1 MHLMSCESPILVVIL
16 KEKIM
21 AKVIAPFKIVGTL
34 NDMTFYE
41 ASNQNLVREKGK
53 SGITKKQFKENP
65 IFDKIRQQGT
75 EFGSCSRKSRVF
87 RLLAKQFYDQA
98 KEVSFAGRVNSYYNE
113 WAYFFDLKATNA
125 KLVAENVALRNELAQ
140 NFVPYDT
147 SVKSGTLILRKDS
160 LEKTRKFFY
169 YPAKV
174 VGNSFTLQKNYIT
187 IERGALEG
195 VKKDMAA
202 ISPDGSIVGVVV
214 EVNDHYSKIMSLLHR
229 NSKVSAMLKR
239 DRIAGSIEWDG
250 KSPDILS
257 LKNISKSALPKIGD
271 TVITSP
277 YSSSFPA
284 QLMIGRV
291 TSIVQ
296 DPSSNFLT

>member
-1 MHLMSCESPILVVIL
+1 MKNIIG
-16 KEKIM
+16 
-21 AKVIAPFKIVGTL
+21 F
-34 NDMTFYE
+34 
-41 ASNQNLVREKGK
+41 
-53 SGITKKQFKENP
+53 
-65 IFDKIRQQGT
+65 IRQNFTFFSFLILQIVSLVMLSSHSKSHQTFFGNWNNTVAGT
-75 EFGSCSRKSRVF
+75 
-87 RLLAKQFYDQA
+87 
-98 KEVSFAGRVNSYYNE
+98 VNSYYNE

-147 SVKSGTLILRKDS
+147 SIKSGTLILRKDS
-160 LEKTRKFFY
+160 LEKIRKFFY

-187 IERGALEG
+187 IERGALQG
-195 VKKDMAA
+195 VKKDMAV
-202 ISPDGSIVGVVV
+202 ISPDGSIVGVVI
-214 EVNDHYSKIMSLLHR
+214 EVNDNYSKIMSLLHR

-250 KSPDILS
+250 KSPDILL
-257 LKNISKSALPKIGD
+257 LKNISKSASPKIGD
-271 TVITSP
+271 TVLTSP

-291 TSIVQ
+291 TSIIK
-296 DPSSNFLT
+296 DPSSNFLTLNIKSATNFYNLEFVYLVQNKRMEAQADIEQKGEGNE

>member
-1 MHLMSCESPILVVIL
+1 MKNIIG
-16 KEKIM
+16 
-21 AKVIAPFKIVGTL
+21 F
-34 NDMTFYE
+34 
-41 ASNQNLVREKGK
+41 
-53 SGITKKQFKENP
+53 
-65 IFDKIRQQGT
+65 IRQNFTFFSFLILQIVSLVMLSSYSKSHET
-75 EFGSCSRKSRVF
+75 FFGKWNNAV
-87 RLLAKQFYDQA
+87 
-98 KEVSFAGRVNSYYNE
+98 AGNVNSYYNE
-113 WAYFFDLKATNA
+113 WAYFFDLKTTNA

-160 LEKTRKFFY
+160 LEKIRKFFY

-250 KSPDILS
+250 MSPDILL

-271 TVITSP
+271 TVLTSP

-291 TSIVQ
+291 ASIVK
-296 DPSSNFLT
+296 DPSSNFLTLNIKSATNFYNLEFVYLVENKRMEAQSNIEQKGEGNE

>member
-1 MHLMSCESPILVVIL
+1 MKNIIG
-16 KEKIM
+16 
-21 AKVIAPFKIVGTL
+21 F
-34 NDMTFYE
+34 
-41 ASNQNLVREKGK
+41 
-53 SGITKKQFKENP
+53 
-65 IFDKIRQQGT
+65 IRQNFTFFSFLILQIVSLVMLSSHSKSHQTFFGNWNNTVAGT
-75 EFGSCSRKSRVF
+75 
-87 RLLAKQFYDQA
+87 
-98 KEVSFAGRVNSYYNE
+98 VNSYYNE

-140 NFVPYDT
+140 NFVPFDT

-160 LEKTRKFFY
+160 LEKIRKFFY

-187 IERGALEG
+187 IERGALQG
-195 VKKDMAA
+195 VKKDMAV

-214 EVNDHYSKIMSLLHR
+214 EVNENYSKIMSLLHR

-250 KSPDILS
+250 KSPDILL
-257 LKNISKSALPKIGD
+257 LKNISKSASPKIGD
-271 TVITSP
+271 TVLTSP

-291 TSIVQ
+291 TSVIK
-296 DPSSNFLT
+296 DPSSNFLTLNIKSATNFYNLEFVYLIQNKRMEAQADIEQKGEDNE

>member
-1 MHLMSCESPILVVIL
+1 MKNIIG
-16 KEKIM
+16 
-21 AKVIAPFKIVGTL
+21 F
-34 NDMTFYE
+34 
-41 ASNQNLVREKGK
+41 
-53 SGITKKQFKENP
+53 
-65 IFDKIRQQGT
+65 IRQNFTFFSFLILQIVSLVMLSSYSKSHQAF
-75 EFGSCSRKSRVF
+75 FGNWNN
-87 RLLAKQFYDQA
+87 AI
-98 KEVSFAGRVNSYYNE
+98 AGNVNSYYNE

-214 EVNDHYSKIMSLLHR
+214 EVNEHYSKIMSLLHR

-250 KSPDILS
+250 TSPDILS

-271 TVITSP
+271 TVLTSP

-291 TSIVQ
+291 TSIVK
-296 DPSSNFLT
+296 DPSSNFLTLNIKSATNFYNLEFVYLVENKRMEAQSNIEQKGEVNE

>member
-1 MHLMSCESPILVVIL
+1 MKNIIG
-16 KEKIM
+16 
-21 AKVIAPFKIVGTL
+21 F
-34 NDMTFYE
+34 
-41 ASNQNLVREKGK
+41 
-53 SGITKKQFKENP
+53 
-65 IFDKIRQQGT
+65 IRQNFTFFSFLVLQIVSLVMLSSYSKSHQT
-75 EFGSCSRKSRVF
+75 FFGNWNNAVVGK
-87 RLLAKQFYDQA
+87 
-98 KEVSFAGRVNSYYNE
+98 VNSYYNS
-113 WAYFFDLKATNA
+113 WSYFFDLKETNA
-125 KLVAENVALRNELAQ
+125 QLVAENISLRNTLAQ
-140 NFVPYDT
+140 NFVPIDT

-174 VGNSFTLQKNYIT
+174 VGNSFTLQKNYII
-187 IERGALEG
+187 IERGALQG
-195 VKKDMAA
+195 VKKDMAV
-202 ISPDGSIVGVVV
+202 ISPDGTIVGVVV
-214 EVNDHYSKIMSLLHR
+214 EVNDDFSKIMSLLHR

-250 KSPDILS
+250 KSPDVLS

-271 TVITSP
+271 TVLTSP

-296 DPSSNFLT
+296 DPSSNFITLNIKPATNFYNLEYVYLIENKRMDAQSMIEQKEEPNE

>member
-1 MHLMSCESPILVVIL
+1 MKNIIG
-16 KEKIM
+16 
-21 AKVIAPFKIVGTL
+21 F
-34 NDMTFYE
+34 
-41 ASNQNLVREKGK
+41 
-53 SGITKKQFKENP
+53 
-65 IFDKIRQQGT
+65 IRQNFTFFSFLILQIVSLVMLSSYSKSHQT
-75 EFGSCSRKSRVF
+75 FFGNWNNFV
-87 RLLAKQFYDQA
+87 
-98 KEVSFAGRVNSYYNE
+98 AGNVNSYYNE

-160 LEKTRKFFY
+160 LEKIRKFFY

-187 IERGALEG
+187 IERGAIEG

-250 KSPDILS
+250 KNPDILS

-271 TVITSP
+271 TVLTSP

-284 QLMIGRV
+284 QLMIGKV
-291 TSIVQ
+291 TSIIK
-296 DPSSNFLT
+296 DPSSNFLTLNIKSATNFYNLEFVYLVENKRMEAQANLEKKGEGNE

>member
-1 MHLMSCESPILVVIL
+1 MKNIIG
-16 KEKIM
+16 
-21 AKVIAPFKIVGTL
+21 F
-34 NDMTFYE
+34 
-41 ASNQNLVREKGK
+41 
-53 SGITKKQFKENP
+53 
-65 IFDKIRQQGT
+65 IRQNFTFFSFLILQIVSLFMLSSYSKSHQIF
-75 EFGSCSRKSRVF
+75 FGNWNN
-87 RLLAKQFYDQA
+87 A
-98 KEVSFAGRVNSYYNE
+98 FAGKVNSYYNE

-125 KLVAENVALRNELAQ
+125 KLVAENVALRNQLAQ
-140 NFVPYDT
+140 NFVPYET
-147 SVKSGTLILRKDS
+147 TVKSGILILRKDS
-160 LEKTRKFFY
+160 LEKIRKFFY

-187 IERGALEG
+187 IERGALQG

-214 EVNDHYSKIMSLLHR
+214 EVNDNYSKIMSLLHR
-229 NSKVSAMLKR
+229 NSKVSAMMKR

-250 KSPDILS
+250 KSPEILS

-271 TVITSP
+271 TVLTSP

-291 TSIVQ
+291 TNIVK
-296 DPSSNFLT
+296 DPSSNFLTLNIQSATNFYNLEFVYLVENKRMEAQVDIEQKGDKNE